1 VILLARHGETDF
13 NVPPQRFM
21 GWTDEPLNDHG
32 REQARALAAAVK
44 DRGLVAIWSSQLSR
58 ARETAEIVGA
68 AVGVTPRVD
77 ERFAESHRG
86 RWEGRRWADV
96 EREEP
101 EAWAAWRRGGADFR
115 FPEGESLAEHQ
126 ERVLAGL
133 DAVRAGSEPA
143 LVVSHGGTTTA
154 ILRHLLHV
162 GPGAP
167 DAIHFFLSNAGI
179 SDVRLREDRQRRRRV
194 MLMRMNDT
202 HYLSD
207 VTEV

>member
-1 VILLARHGETDF
+1 MTTLLLARHGETEF

-21 GWTDEPLNDHG
+21 GWTDEPLNDRG
-32 REQARALAAAVK
+32 REQARALAVLVK
-44 DRGLVAIWSSQLSR
+44 DRGLGAIWSSQLAR

-68 AVGVTPRVD
+68 SVGVTPRVD

-86 RWEGRRWADV
+86 RWEGRAWADV

-133 DAVRAGSEPA
+133 DSVRSGPEPA
-143 LVVSHGGTTTA
+143 LVISHGGTIRA
-154 ILRHLLHV
+154 IAAARHPRGLDAFHELDV
-162 GPGAP
+162 PNATLIDLDDPGRWIDGA
-167 DAIHFFLSNAGI
+167 
-179 SDVRLREDRQRRRRV
+179 
-194 MLMRMNDT
+194 
-202 HYLSD
+202 
-207 VTEV
+207 